1 MARKEGAG
9 SGGDH
14 VLGEQAGSGG
24 VGVDEGDVEDGML
37 GGVVG
42 WLLAAPE
49 GVFRTVVGFP

>member
-1 MARKEGAG
+1 M
-9 SGGDH
+9 
-14 VLGEQAGSGG
+14 GEQAESGG